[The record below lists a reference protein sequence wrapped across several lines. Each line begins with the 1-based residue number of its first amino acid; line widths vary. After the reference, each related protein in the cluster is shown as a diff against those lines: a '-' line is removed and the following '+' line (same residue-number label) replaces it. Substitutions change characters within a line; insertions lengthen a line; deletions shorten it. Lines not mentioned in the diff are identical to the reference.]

1 MKKLLLVTL
10 CELLS
15 FCMQSQDTV
24 LTHIS
29 SLQFPFKL
37 SIKKLELTTN
47 QAIKG
52 IIYKDSLYTDDLND
66 QMKCTV
72 WKDGEIRLSSVK
84 NNVLKIDVPLK
95 VWIEKGIGAFGAYTY
110 KSSEFKL
117 TMSFNLIYSVSNDW
131 KLVTKTIK
139 NGYTWTQ
146 KPSLNFVSLQLP
158 ITPIVE
164 KILDKNQ
171 GDYAKLIDDQI
182 SKNLNLRDDMVKV
195 WNQLKEP
202 QKVSDSY
209 NTWLAIIPQAILA
222 SPFTQDENYIK
233 SSFHLKALVRSCIG
247 SDSALK
253 TPVTYQLPP
262 LIYKNLTADSFKLYT
277 MVTIPYSEASQIAKK
292 KFVDQEFSF
301 NNGKYNVNIH
311 NIALYNN
318 QGKLMIETDISGSFN
333 GKTYIQ
339 GELYYQAERR
349 SVRMRNLSFDIQTKN
364 IFHKAASW
372 LFNGKIEQSLEE
384 KFEMP
389 VGELLDYCSQSTDQA
404 LNRKQNGMRLSGKL
418 SQLTPTHLSSKD
430 SSILL
435 ILLATGQ
442 LAIEF

>member
-1 MKKLLLVTL
+1 
-10 CELLS
+10 
-15 FCMQSQDTV
+15 
-24 LTHIS
+24 
-29 SLQFPFKL
+29 
-37 SIKKLELTTN
+37 
-47 QAIKG
+47 
-52 IIYKDSLYTDDLND
+52 
-66 QMKCTV
+66 
-72 WKDGEIRLSSVK
+72 
-84 NNVLKIDVPLK
+84 
-95 VWIEKGIGAFGAYTY
+95 
-110 KSSEFKL
+110 
-117 TMSFNLIYSVSNDW
+117 
-131 KLVTKTIK
+131 
-139 NGYTWTQ
+139 
-146 KPSLNFVSLQLP
+146 
-158 ITPIVE
+158 
-164 KILDKNQ
+164 
-171 GDYAKLIDDQI
+171 
-182 SKNLNLRDDMVKV
+182 
-195 WNQLKEP
+195 
-202 QKVSDSY
+202 
-209 NTWLAIIPQAILA
+209 
-222 SPFTQDENYIK
+222 
-233 SSFHLKALVRSCIG
+233 LKALVRSCIG

-311 NIALYNN
+311 NVALYNN

>member
-10 CELLS
+10 CALLS

-37 SIKKLELTTN
+37 SIKKLEQTAN

-52 IIYKDSLYTDDLND
+52 IIYKDSLYTDD

-72 WKDGEIRLSSVK
+72 WKDDEIKLSSIK
-84 NNVLKIDVPLK
+84 NNVLRVDLPLK
-95 VWIEKGIGAFGAYTY
+95 VWIEKGIGALGAYTY

-117 TMSFNLIYSVSNDW
+117 TMSFHLVYSVSNDW
-131 KLVTKTIK
+131 KLITKTFK

-146 KPSLNFVSLQLP
+146 KPSLNFVTIQLP
-158 ITPIVE
+158 ITPLVE
-164 KILDKNQ
+164 KILDKKQ

-182 SKNLNLRDDMVKV
+182 SNNLKLKDDMIKV

-209 NTWLAIIPQAILA
+209 NTWLAIIPQAIFA

-247 SDSALK
+247 YDSALK

-262 LIYKNLTADSFKLYT
+262 LIYKNLAADSFKLYT

-301 NNGKYNVNIH
+301 NNGKYNINIH

-318 QGKLMIETDISGSFN
+318 QGKLMIETDISGSLN
-333 GKTYIQ
+333 GKTFIQ
-339 GELYYQAERR
+339 GELYYQADRR
-349 SVRMRNLSFDIQTKN
+349 TVRMRNLAFDLHTKN

-372 LFNGKIEQSLEE
+372 LFNGKIEQNLEE

-389 VGELLDYCSQSTDQA
+389 VGELLDYCSQSADQA
-404 LNRKQNGMRLSGKL
+404 LNRNQNGMRLSGKL

>member
-10 CELLS
+10 CALLS

-37 SIKKLELTTN
+37 SIKKLEQTAN

-52 IIYKDSLYTDDLND
+52 IIYKDSLYTDD

-72 WKDGEIRLSSVK
+72 WKDDEIKLSSIK
-84 NNVLKIDVPLK
+84 NNVLRVDLPLK
-95 VWIEKGIGAFGAYTY
+95 VWIEKGIGALGAYTY

-117 TMSFNLIYSVSNDW
+117 TMSFHLVYSVSNDW
-131 KLVTKTIK
+131 KLITKTFK

-146 KPSLNFVSLQLP
+146 KPSLNFVTIQLP
-158 ITPIVE
+158 ITPLVE
-164 KILDKNQ
+164 KILDKKQ

-182 SKNLNLRDDMVKV
+182 SKNLKLKDDMIKV
-195 WNQLKEP
+195 WNQHKEP

-209 NTWLAIIPQAILA
+209 NTWLAIIPQAIFA

-262 LIYKNLTADSFKLYT
+262 LIYKNLAADSFKLYT

-301 NNGKYNVNIH
+301 NNGKYNINIH

-339 GELYYQAERR
+339 GELYYQADRR
-349 SVRMRNLSFDIQTKN
+349 TVRMRNLAFDLQTKN

-372 LFNGKIEQSLEE
+372 LFNGKIEQNLEE

-389 VGELLDYCSQSTDQA
+389 VGELLDYCSQSADQA
-404 LNRKQNGMRLSGKL
+404 LNRNQNGMRLSGKL

>member
-10 CELLS
+10 YTWLS
-15 FCMQSQDTV
+15 FCIRAQDTV
-24 LTHIS
+24 LTQIS
-29 SLQFPFKL
+29 SLQFPFRL
-37 SIKKLELTTN
+37 SIKKIEQTTN

-52 IIYKDSLYTDDLND
+52 IIYKDSLYTDDQND

-72 WKDGEIRLSSVK
+72 WKDGDIKLSTVK

-117 TMSFNLIYSVSNDW
+117 TMSFHLIYNVSNDW
-131 KLVTKTIK
+131 KLITKTLK
-139 NGYTWTQ
+139 NGYVWTQ

-164 KILDKNQ
+164 KILDSKQ
-171 GDYAKLIDDQI
+171 GEYAKLIDDQI
-182 SKNLNLRDDMVKV
+182 DKHVNLKDDMIKV

-202 QKVSDSY
+202 QKVSDDY
-209 NTWLAIIPQAILA
+209 NTWLAIVPQTILA
-222 SPFTQDENYIK
+222 SPFTQDDNYIK

-247 SDSALK
+247 SDSTLK
-253 TPVTYQLPP
+253 TPVTNQLPP
-262 LIYKNLTADSFKLYT
+262 LIYKNFAADSFKLYT
-277 MVTIPYSEASQIAKK
+277 MVTIPYSEASQIAQK
-292 KFVDQEFSF
+292 KFVDQEFNF
-301 NNGKYNVNIH
+301 NEGKYKVTIH
-311 NIALYNN
+311 NIALYSQ
-318 QGKLMIETDISGSFN
+318 QGMLMIETDMTGSFK
-333 GKTYIQ
+333 GKTFIQ
-339 GELYYQAERR
+339 GELYYQADKRI
-349 SVRMRNLSFDIQTKN
+349 VKMRNLVFDMKTKN

-372 LFNGKIEQSLEE
+372 LFNGKIERNLEE
-384 KFEMP
+384 NFEMP

-404 LNRKQNGMRLSGKL
+404 LNRNQNGLRLSGKL
-418 SQLTPTHLSSKD
+418 NQLTPTHLSSKD

-442 LAIEF
+442 LAVEM

>member
-10 CELLS
+10 CALLS

-37 SIKKLELTTN
+37 SIKKLEQTAN

-52 IIYKDSLYTDDLND
+52 IIYKDSLYTDD

-72 WKDGEIRLSSVK
+72 WKDDEIKLSSIK
-84 NNVLKIDVPLK
+84 NNVLRVDLPLK
-95 VWIEKGIGAFGAYTY
+95 VWIEKGIGALGAYTY

-117 TMSFNLIYSVSNDW
+117 TMSFHLVYSVSNDW
-131 KLVTKTIK
+131 KLITKTFK

-146 KPSLNFVSLQLP
+146 KPSLNFVTIQLP
-158 ITPIVE
+158 ITPLVE
-164 KILDKNQ
+164 KILDKKQ

-182 SKNLNLRDDMVKV
+182 SKNLKLKDDMIKV

-209 NTWLAIIPQAILA
+209 NTWLAIIPQAIFA

-262 LIYKNLTADSFKLYT
+262 LIYKNLAADSFKLYT

-301 NNGKYNVNIH
+301 NNGKYNINIH

-318 QGKLMIETDISGSFN
+318 QGKLMIETDISGSLN
-333 GKTYIQ
+333 GKTFIQ
-339 GELYYQAERR
+339 GELYYQADRR
-349 SVRMRNLSFDIQTKN
+349 TVRMRNLAFDLQTKN

-372 LFNGKIEQSLEE
+372 LFNGKIEQNLEE

-389 VGELLDYCSQSTDQA
+389 VGELLDYCSQSADQA
-404 LNRKQNGMRLSGKL
+404 LNRNQNGMRLSGKL